1 MIRQLPLGVRLQ
13 DAATFENFLPADNE
27 RVLAALHTAD
37 APSIYLWG
45 AAGTGK
51 SHLLQ
56 AVCHQA
62 AAQNQRAAYLPLADP
77 GLEPAMLEG
86 MEQFDRLCLD
96 DLDAVAGDPAWETA
110 LFHVYN
116 RLTAAGHQLLVTATG
131 SPTAL
136 GIQLPDLRS
145 RLGWGPVFQ
154 LQPLGD
160 TAKRQALQQRAAARG
175 LSLDDE
181 VAAYLMTRCPRD
193 MSSLFALLDGL
204 DEASL
209 AAQRRLTIP
218 FVREYLTRQ
227 SVS

>member
-1 MIRQLPLGVRLQ
+1 MTRQLPLGVRLQ

-27 RVLAALHTAD
+27 RVLDALHTAD
-37 APSIYLWG
+37 TPSLYLWG

-62 AAQNQRAAYLPLADP
+62 AVRNQRAAYLPLADP
-77 GLEPAMLEG
+77 GLEPAMLDG
-86 MEQFDRLCLD
+86 MEQFERLCLD
-96 DLDAVAGDPAWETA
+96 DLEAVAGDPAWETA

-116 RLTAAGHQLLVTATG
+116 RLIAAGHQLLVTATG

-160 TAKRQALQQRAAARG
+160 AAKRQALQQRASARG

-181 VAAYLMTRCPRD
+181 VTAYLMSRCPRD
-193 MSSLFALLDGL
+193 MRSLFALLDGL

-209 AAQRRLTIP
+209 VAQRRLTIP
-218 FVREYLTRQ
+218 FVREYLAHQ